1 MVDEPT
7 SGWRDACPVCGNA
20 LHSSWPEC
28 PYCRREQHLT
38 ERRTLPD
45 EGGPPPPRPFGAGS
59 ATRAGDEQATQRQR
73 DLSRGAAPDAT
84 VRWGDKGDRSGPGRP
99 GERERSGTM
108 RLERETGALA
118 WLIVKEG
125 HRRGQLYPLREDETL
140 LGTEARCDIA
150 LSDEAVSRLHAKVR
164 VAKDGELQVTDFDST
179 NGTFVNGERISAT
192 TTIQE
197 NDEIRVGTT
206 VLVLKTLK

>member
-7 SGWRDACPVCGNA
+7 SGWRGTCPVCGNA

-38 ERRTLPD
+38 ERRTLSEP
-45 EGGPPPPRPFGAGS
+45 GGPPPPRLFGAGS
-59 ATRAGDEQATQRQR
+59 GTRTAGEQATQRQG
-73 DLSRGAAPDAT
+73 DASSPESDAT
-84 VRWGDKGDRSGPGRP
+84 MRWSDRRGPGQL

-108 RLERETGALA
+108 RLERETGPLA

-125 HRRGQLYPLREDETL
+125 HRRGQIYQLKENETL
-140 LGTEARCDIA
+140 LGTDTNCDIA
-150 LSDEAVSRLHAKVR
+150 VSDEAVSRLHAKVR
-164 VAKDGELQVTDFDST
+164 TTKDGELQITDFDST
-179 NGTFVNGERISAT
+179 NGTFVNGQRISAT
-192 TTIQE
+192 TVIQE